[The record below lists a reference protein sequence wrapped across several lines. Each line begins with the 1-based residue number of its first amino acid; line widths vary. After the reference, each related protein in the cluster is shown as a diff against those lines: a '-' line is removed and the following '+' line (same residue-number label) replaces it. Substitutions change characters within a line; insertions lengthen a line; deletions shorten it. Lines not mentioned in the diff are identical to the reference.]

1 MIYQPYLEGGV
12 LMRSNKSVVIK
23 VTLYLITLV
32 VLVYVMVYMPTPYMI
47 NQPGLAEEI
56 KPMVSIPA
64 ADPEEKGTFMLT
76 TVSVSYANLAML
88 ATAQFN
94 RNAEIVRKEP
104 DRNDEE
110 YETQQKYYMSSS
122 QSSAI
127 MAAYHLAN
135 IDYDIVPEYVF
146 IVGLYKAV
154 APKGDFHPGDII
166 RKVDGQ
172 SIGKFEDLSALMAE
186 KKPGDQVSIQL
197 ERKNKTLDE
206 QVELIDISENKDG
219 SKAGLGVSIGEVR
232 KVDPAVEDQEVKF
245 VDTRIGGPS
254 AGLMFTLEIYNQ
266 LTPGDLSKGYRIAGT
281 GTIAED
287 GTVGE
292 IGGVQFKIVA
302 AEKQHADIFFVPMNN
317 YEVAKA
323 KADQIGSKMK
333 LVKVQT
339 AQEALEYLR
348 QLDPKA

>member
-1 MIYQPYLEGGV
+1 
-12 LMRSNKSVVIK
+12 
-23 VTLYLITLV
+23 
-32 VLVYVMVYMPTPYMI
+32 MPTPYMI

-64 ADPEEKGTFMLT
+64 ADKEEKGIFMLT

-104 DRNDEE
+104 DRNEEE
-110 YETQQKYYMSSS
+110 YETQQRYYMSSS
-122 QSSAI
+122 QSNAI
-127 MAAYHLAN
+127 MAAYHLAH

-146 IVGLYKAV
+146 IVGLFKAV
-154 APKGDFHPGDII
+154 TPKGEFHPGDII
-166 RKVDGQ
+166 RKVDGKP
-172 SIGKFEDLSALMAE
+172 IGKFEDLSALLAE
-186 KKPGDQVSIQL
+186 KKPGDQVSVQL
-197 ERKNKTLDE
+197 ERKNKDLDE
-206 QVELIDISENKDG
+206 RVELINISTDKKVV
-219 SKAGLGVSIGEVR
+219 KAGLGVSIGEVR
-232 KVDPAVEDQEVKF
+232 KVEPAVEDQEVKF

-281 GTIAED
+281 GTIDED

-302 AEKQHADIFFVPMNN
+302 AERQHADIFFVPVNN
-317 YEVAKA
+317 YNVAKA

-339 AQEALEYLR
+339 AQEALEYLQ
-348 QLDPKA
+348 QLEPKT